1 METES
6 AFQAQ
11 AAVQEDLL
19 RRENVVGVAV
29 GNKGDK
35 TDPNGEP
42 AVVVLVERKLPIAAL
57 SASDVIPKQVDGV
70 RTDVYEVGYLRAY
83 DTPRDRFRPTIP
95 SGVSIGHY
103 KITAGTLG
111 TIVTD
116 RATGAKLIL
125 SNNHVLANSND
136 AAIGDAI
143 LQPGPADG
151 GQNPGDR
158 VATLERFIR
167 LRFIGEPD
175 VPDPGPGNGNGGE
188 NGGCLTILANII
200 NLISGAMGSNQRIV
214 TTSSTVPP
222 QPSPSAVKVA
232 ESQVVANRVDAALAR
247 PIDPNMFTGEIRN
260 IGFVSGTKAAT
271 LGMNVRKS
279 GRTTDFTTGT
289 VTLLNATVNVA
300 YGATQTA
307 RFEGQ
312 IITTPMS
319 QGGDSGSLIVDGT
332 ENKAVGLLFAGS
344 AQATIFNPI
353 QEVLDALQI
362 NL

>member
-1 METES
+1 MSTEQV
-6 AFQAQ
+6 FQAQ
-11 AAVQEDLL
+11 AAIQETLL
-19 RRENVVGVAV
+19 HRANVVGVAV

-35 TDPNGEP
+35 TAPMSEP
-42 AVVVLVERKLPIAAL
+42 AVVVLVERKLPLAAL

-83 DTPRDRFRPTIP
+83 QTPRDRYRPTIP

-116 RATGAKLIL
+116 RSTGAKLIL

-136 AAIGDAI
+136 AQIGDAI
-143 LQPGPADG
+143 LQPGPTDG
-151 GQNPGDR
+151 GQNPADR
-158 VATLERFIR
+158 VATLERFVRI
-167 LRFIGEPD
+167 RFIGEPD
-175 VPDPGPGNGNGGE
+175 DPTPPIPGDN
-188 NGGCLTILANII
+188 NGGCLLILI
-200 NLISGAMGSNQRIV
+200 NLLNLLSGALGSQQRL
-214 TTSSTVPP
+214 TT
-222 QPSPSAVKVA
+222 VA
-232 ESQVVANRVDAALAR
+232 TPTATTPATPAQEATNRVDAALAR
-247 PIDPNMFTGEIRN
+247 PLDPNMFTGEIRH
-260 IGFVSGTKAAT
+260 IGVVSGTKAAT
-271 LGMNVRKS
+271 LGMSVRKS

-300 YGATQTA
+300 YGPSQTA

-312 IITTPMS
+312 VITTPMS

-332 ENKAVGLLFAGS
+332 ENKAVGLLYAGS

-353 QEVLDALQI
+353 QDVLDALQVDI
-362 NL
+362 